1 MLYLKCCN
9 ITKSVF
15 NGSLITGLSLF
26 AGEDIFS
33 YIYNLFESGDFL
45 AEEDILAKEMEE
57 LDKLAYTKKRYLS
70 PKEIIA
76 FVLVNFGQ
84 KNLDQFVNAFKE
96 FYMIQFLKLNTTA
109 YANIQLFASIYD
121 AVDDTLSGLII
132 DRTRTRWGR
141 VRPFLILPLPLVVA
155 GTVMMFSAPSISPT
169 GRVVWTAV
177 ATVLFGL
184 GMSYFN
190 AWQLMTYNITPNDN
204 ERNNLITT
212 SKFFELFGT
221 WVPSLVPVLVQFLP
235 KISSKITMSS
245 VYTGFAYAMAA
256 LVSLFAIFGFFN
268 MRERVPLQSREEMNE
283 TSVLESIKQIF
294 TNRPLFAIIFAGFFN
309 NFKAVGGSSEQ
320 WFWLNNTGSIANQ
333 TVCGLF
339 TGIPN
344 YLMVPL
350 AAKMIKKFGARTTA
364 IIAGV
369 FGGVAYTLLFI
380 IGYHPFGQT
389 FSANYILN
397 LIWVI
402 FGLTICG
409 LPNKLIL
416 VVGPVLNAETFDYME
431 WKHGLRNEA
440 LVTTV
445 QGYFQKLATSIT
457 SWMSGMVLTWIHYV
471 PLTDSLGNAVPQS
484 DPSVLNGIWA
494 VFCLMPALARGLYG
508 ISFLLYP
515 IHGNLRNQM
524 IAELAD
530 IRAERLAEQEAAQK
544 AQLEGGSNEE

>member
-15 NGSLITGLSLF
+15 NGSLITGLSLS

-389 FSANYILN
+389 FSDNYILN

-508 ISFLLYP
+508 ISFFLYP